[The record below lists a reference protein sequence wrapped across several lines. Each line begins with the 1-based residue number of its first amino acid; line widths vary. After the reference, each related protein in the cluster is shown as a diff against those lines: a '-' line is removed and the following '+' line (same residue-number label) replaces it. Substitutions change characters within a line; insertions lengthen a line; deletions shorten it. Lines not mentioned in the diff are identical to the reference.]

1 LNTGSKPKNLL
12 QPELSS
18 VLQRSHAMPRK
29 NITISEKV
37 EYLSILNEKGQ
48 LDKKLEPDIG
58 EDVLLKLHRTMLLAR
73 RFDERILNLQR
84 QGRIGTFAPIKG
96 QEAAQ
101 VGTVA
106 HLRPSDW
113 MVPAF
118 RETAAELWRGR
129 SLESIII
136 YNNGFGEG
144 IDIPKDR
151 NDLPISVPVGSQV
164 IHAVGLG
171 WAAKYRH
178 NNDVAMTYF
187 GDGATSQG
195 DFHEGLNFAA
205 VFQAPVIFVCQ
216 NNHWAISVPLAKQ
229 TRSKTLAQKALAY
242 GLPGIQVDGN
252 DILAVYAAAQEAVQR
267 ARTGGGPTLIECVT
281 YRLAMHT
288 TADDPTRYR
297 SDEEVEK
304 WSQRDPLPRFQKYL
318 SDKGLLSEKKRL
330 EVESEIM
337 EEIQTAVDSAE
348 KQMEALGDPIDM
360 FEHAYAEMPPYLKE
374 QKADLVR
381 ELSEGAEE
389 GNHG

>member
-1 LNTGSKPKNLL
+1 
-12 QPELSS
+12 
-18 VLQRSHAMPRK
+18 MPRK
-29 NITISEKV
+29 EIAISEKV
-37 EYLSILNEKGQ
+37 EYLSILNDKGQ
-48 LDKKLEPDIG
+48 LDKELEPDIG

-101 VGTVA
+101 LGTIA

-144 IDIPKDR
+144 VDIPEDR

-171 WAAKYRH
+171 WAAKYRQKD
-178 NNDVAMTYF
+178 DVAMTYF
-187 GDGATSQG
+187 GDGATSEG

-216 NNHWAISVPLAKQ
+216 NNHWAISMPIAKQ

-374 QKADLVR
+374 QKADLAR

>member
-1 LNTGSKPKNLL
+1 
-12 QPELSS
+12 
-18 VLQRSHAMPRK
+18 MPRK
-29 NITISEKV
+29 EIAISEKV
-37 EYLSILNEKGQ
+37 EYLSILNDKGQ
-48 LDKKLEPDIG
+48 LDKELEPDIG

-73 RFDERILNLQR
+73 KFDERILNLQR

-101 VGTVA
+101 LGTIA

-144 IDIPKDR
+144 VDIPKDR

-171 WAAKYRH
+171 WAAKYRQKD
-178 NNDVAMTYF
+178 DVAMTYF
-187 GDGATSQG
+187 GDGATSEG

-216 NNHWAISVPLAKQ
+216 NNHWAISMPLARQ

-288 TADDPTRYR
+288 TADDPKRYR

-304 WSQRDPLPRFQKYL
+304 WSKRDPLPRFQKYL
-318 SDKGLLSEKKRL
+318 LDKGLLSEEKRI